1 MARKIIDN
9 QVKKG
14 RFGFHKEIRGNTAG
28 NGRDRSLRLKF
39 RRKAMKRF
47 VLSVMGFLLM
57 TAPAFAGHPLVTDD
71 TATQGTGNAQVE
83 LGMAYFCDKDKADNG
98 TTVKKE
104 GGEAAIDLT
113 VGVLNTVDAV
123 FGLPYAWYS
132 VKENDGRVG
141 REDGL
146 SDMTFDVKWRFFEK
160 SGWSLAVK
168 PGISIP
174 TGDEA
179 RGLGSGGAGLRV
191 FLIATGEVEPV
202 AIHANVGYT
211 RQENTADERKDIWHA
226 SIAAEVKVIRNLKL
240 LANIGI
246 ARNPVYR
253 SDNHPVFFLGGAA
266 YDLSDKITLD
276 AGVKYGLTATETDW
290 TGLAGLTVRF

>member
-1 MARKIIDN
+1 
-9 QVKKG
+9 
-14 RFGFHKEIRGNTAG
+14 
-28 NGRDRSLRLKF
+28 
-39 RRKAMKRF
+39 
-47 VLSVMGFLLM
+47 MGFLLI

-71 TATQGTGNAQVE
+71 TATQGRGNIQVE
-83 LGMAYFCDKDKADNG
+83 LGMSCFYDKDKADEW
-98 TTVKKE
+98 TTVKEE
-104 GGEAAIDLT
+104 GGEAAIGLT
-113 VGVLNTVDAV
+113 VGVLDTVDAV

-132 VKENDGRVG
+132 VKENDVHVG

-160 SGWSLAVK
+160 RGWSLAVK

-174 TGDEA
+174 TGDED

-191 FLIATGEVEPV
+191 FLIATKEIDPV
-202 AIHANVGYT
+202 TIHANVGYT
-211 RQENTADERKDIWHA
+211 LQENTVDERKDIWHA
-226 SIAAEVKVIRNLKL
+226 SLAAEVKVIRNLKL
-240 LANIGI
+240 LANVGV

-253 SDNHPVFFLGGAA
+253 SDNHPIFFLGGAA